1 MVRNLRAK
9 IADSDHNAAMLYA
22 GIDEAGYG
30 PLLGPLC
37 VGCSAWQID
46 GSDDIAA
53 PPDLWKRM
61 KTSVCRKARDRQG
74 RIAINDSKQLK
85 GTGAGGRHPLA
96 DIERGVL
103 AVLCAMHGAPCTT
116 DTDVFDRLGSAAPPD
131 SEPWYAG
138 RVPLPC
144 ACDAPHLS
152 LGASMLRRSLENA
165 GIRLDGLHCAAV
177 DAGPINDAA
186 RRGAVKSSL
195 PWTLVMQHAH
205 RLRAAPGG
213 SLLRLA
219 VDRQGGRMRHVAEL
233 LREFPN
239 DRLTIERED
248 ETESRYRLVGPLGV
262 LVISFTVDAE
272 AVHLPVALAS
282 MTAKYVRE
290 LWMQRLNRFFTSR
303 VEGLEPTAGYVTDG
317 RRFMD
322 RIRPALDRDGIDCTR
337 LVRSI

>member
-1 MVRNLRAK
+1 
-9 IADSDHNAAMLYA
+9 MLYA

-37 VGCSAWQID
+37 VGCSAWRIE
-46 GSDDIAA
+46 DDCDQVTQ
-53 PPDLWKRM
+53 PDLWRRLKQ
-61 KTSVCRKARDRQG
+61 SVCRKARDRRG
-74 RIAINDSKQLK
+74 RIAINDSKRLK

-103 AVLCAMHGAPCTT
+103 AVLCALHGSSCAT
-116 DTDVFDRLGSAAPPD
+116 DTDVFERLGGATPPE
-131 SEPWYAG
+131 SEPWYTG
-138 RVPLPC
+138 CVPLPC

-152 LGASMLRRSLENA
+152 LGASMLRHSLRSSGVQLQ
-165 GIRLDGLHCAAV
+165 GLHCAAV
-177 DAGPINDAA
+177 DAGVINDAA
-186 RRGAVKSSL
+186 RRGAVKSSV
-195 PWTLVMQHAH
+195 PWTLVMHHTH
-205 RLRAAPGG
+205 RLRAAATGE
-213 SLLRLA
+213 LLRLA
-219 VDRQGGRMRHVAEL
+219 VDRQGGRMRHVDEL
-233 LREFPN
+233 LREFPR
-239 DRLTIERED
+239 DRLTVEQED
-248 ETESRYRLVGPLGV
+248 EIESRYRLEGSDGT

-322 RIRPALDRDGIDCTR
+322 RIRPSLDHDGIDCGR

>member
-1 MVRNLRAK
+1 MGRTCHAK
-9 IADSDHNAAMLYA
+9 ITDSDHNTSMLYA

-46 GSDDIAA
+46 DNDDCAS
-53 PPDLWKRM
+53 PPDLWQRM
-61 KTSVCRKARDRQG
+61 KASICRKARDRRG
-74 RIAINDSKQLK
+74 RIAINDSKRLK

-103 AVLCAMHGAPCTT
+103 AVLGALHGSPCET
-116 DTDVFDRLGSAAPPD
+116 DTTVFSRLGSAAPPS
-131 SEPWYAG
+131 SEPWYTG
-138 RVPLPC
+138 CVPLPC

-152 LGASMLRRSLENA
+152 LGSSMLRRSLENA
-165 GIRLDGLHCAAV
+165 GVHMHGLHCAAV

-195 PWTLVMQHAH
+195 PWMLVMQHTH
-205 RLRAAPGG
+205 RLRAASGG
-213 SLLRLA
+213 HPLRLA
-219 VDRQGGRMRHVAEL
+219 VDRQGGRMRHVDEL

-239 DRLTIERED
+239 DRLSIERED
-248 ETESRYRLVGPLGV
+248 ETESRYRLEGSLGV

-322 RIRPALDRDGIDCTR
+322 RIRPSLDRDGIDCTR

>member
-1 MVRNLRAK
+1 
-9 IADSDHNAAMLYA
+9 MLYA

-30 PLLGPLC
+30 PLLDPLC
-37 VGCSAWQID
+37 VGCSAWR
-46 GSDDIAA
+46 IAGDCDQVTQ
-53 PPDLWKRM
+53 PDLWRQLKQ
-61 KTSVCRKARDRQG
+61 SVCRKARDRRG
-74 RIAINDSKQLK
+74 RIAINDSKRLK

-103 AVLCAMHGAPCTT
+103 AVLCALCGSSCMT
-116 DTDVFDRLGSAAPPD
+116 DTDVFERLGSATPPE

-138 RVPLPC
+138 CVPLPC

-152 LGASMLRRSLENA
+152 LGASMLRHSLHSS
-165 GIRLDGLHCAAV
+165 GVQLQGLHCAAI

-186 RRGAVKSSL
+186 RRGAVKSSV
-195 PWTLVMQHAH
+195 PWTLVMQHTH
-205 RLRAAPGG
+205 RLRAAAAGDF
-213 SLLRLA
+213 LRLA
-219 VDRQGGRMRHVAEL
+219 VDRQGGRMRHVDEL
-233 LREFPN
+233 LREFPK
-239 DRLTIERED
+239 DRLTIEQED
-248 ETESRYRLVGPLGV
+248 EIESRYRLEGSDGT

-272 AVHLPVALAS
+272 AAHLPVALAS

-322 RIRPALDRDGIDCTR
+322 RIRPSLDRDGIDCGR

>member
-1 MVRNLRAK
+1 MARLLRAK
-9 IADSDHNAAMLYA
+9 IADSDHNIAMLYA

-46 GSDDIAA
+46 DGSDLGAA
-53 PPDLWKRM
+53 PDLWQRM
-61 KTSVCRKARDRQG
+61 KTAVCRKARDRRG

-103 AVLCAMHGAPCTT
+103 AVLSALHGSPCET
-116 DTDVFDRLGSAAPPD
+116 DADLFDRLGSAAPPV

-138 RVPLPC
+138 CVSLPS

-152 LGASMLRRSLENA
+152 LGSSMLRRCLESA
-165 GIRLDGLHCAAV
+165 GLQIGGLHCSAV

-195 PWTLVMQHAH
+195 PWMLVMQHTH
-205 RLRAAPGG
+205 RLRAASAGQP
-213 SLLRLA
+213 LRLA
-219 VDRQGGRMRHVAEL
+219 VDRQGGRMRHVDEL

-248 ETESRYRLVGPLGV
+248 ETESRYRLDGPLGI

-290 LWMQRLNRFFTSR
+290 LWMQRLNRFFTAR

-322 RIRPALDRDGIDCTR
+322 RIRPSLERDGIDSTR